1 MKRILYLLSLIVLCF
16 IVLSPTKVN
25 AALEGYCGK
34 GVRWKFDDVTKTLTV
49 YGNGRMDD
57 GYYVL
62 PNGTTVFRE
71 LPGPI
76 EHVVIEPGVT
86 YIGNS
91 AFHSFKSLKTVYI
104 ADTVTEIGQS
114 AFAQCWELTAVWIP
128 SSVKKIGNSAFTNCG
143 LKELV
148 VPSSQVEE
156 YAFKGSS
163 LETIWFTAP
172 TLELSEKA
180 LSGCNKLKN
189 VVIKGS
195 IKEIPDGC
203 FSYSEGLESIVIP
216 DGVERIGERAFERCT
231 SLKCV
236 KFPDSVTEMGEQVFY
251 NCIALESIVLPDQL
265 QKIPGGAF
273 MSCTALK
280 RVFYP
285 KALTTIGGYAFDG
298 CTALTTVV
306 LPEGVTNMGICAYRE
321 CKNLQYILFPETL
334 QSVGNDAFR
343 NCDALTTVVLPDS
356 VTEIGSK
363 AFLGCSNLTQVH
375 LPDSLKVVS
384 ESIFKQCGKLKN
396 IIVPASV
403 TTVEPYAFAS
413 GDDLEYVLFMG
424 SRPTIDSGAFHNEG
438 KYGIHYIAGAEGWDG
453 FEVGVAYGRK
463 HASVFRGTIEPI
475 TLPEVK
481 EPEVEV
487 MSAPVLPD
495 IPQHLV
501 WSACSNGHT
510 AMTVAAVEPNCINT
524 GLTEGKVCKSC
535 GVVLQAQEVVPA
547 TGVHTFSEWKI
558 IDNNAEGGV
567 LVERSCVHC
576 EEKEQKLLEPQ
587 DLGPSNPPTAPTD
600 VPTDPTNTTTEPT
613 QVPTD
618 VPVDPTQGMTEPT
631 QAPADPTQP
640 DITVKEEPKGFPW
653 AIVVIA
659 VAAIGA
665 AVGGVILGKKRK

>member
-25 AALEGYCGK
+25 AALEGSCGH

-57 GYYVL
+57 GYHVL
-62 PNGTTVFRE
+62 PNGTTVFKE

-91 AFHSFKSLKTVYI
+91 AFHSFGSLKTVYI

-114 AFAQCWELTAVWIP
+114 AFARCWELTQVWIP
-128 SSVKKIGNSAFTNCG
+128 SSVTKIGECAFANSG

-148 VPSSQVEE
+148 VPSSQIGRNV
-156 YAFKGSS
+156 FDGSA

-180 LSGCNKLKN
+180 LLGCNKLKN
-189 VVIKGS
+189 VVITGS

-203 FSYSEGLESIVIP
+203 FSYSEGLEYVVIP

-231 SLKCV
+231 SLKYV

-265 QKIPGGAF
+265 QKIPSGAF
-273 MSCTALK
+273 MYCTALK

-285 KALTTIGGYAFDG
+285 KALTTIGGYAFNG

-306 LPEGVTNMGICAYRE
+306 LPEGVTSIGTCAYWE

-334 QSVGNDAFR
+334 QSVGDDAFR

-356 VTEIGSK
+356 VTEIGSR
-363 AFLGCSNLTQVH
+363 AFLACKRLTQLKLPSNITT
-375 LPDSLKVVS
+375 LPDSMVRS
-384 ESIFKQCGKLKN
+384 CPSLKN
-396 IIVPASV
+396 IVIPASV
-403 TTVEPYAFAS
+403 TVAESKALAS
-413 GDDLEYVLFMG
+413 GSELEYILFMG
-424 SRPTIDSGAFHNEG
+424 APPEMRYNIFPSEGDYVIYFDAASAEEWEGISYEPYLDVKIPEVFSGT
-438 KYGIHYIAGAEGWDG
+438 
-453 FEVGVAYGRK
+453 V
-463 HASVFRGTIEPI
+463 EPI

-481 EPEVEV
+481 EPDVEV
-487 MSAPVLPD
+487 MAEPVLPD
-495 IPQHLV
+495 VPQHLV
-501 WSACSNGHT
+501 WSACAKGHSEKV
-510 AMTVAAVEPNCINT
+510 VAAVEPNCTKT
-524 GLTEGKVCKSC
+524 GLTEGKVCKDC
-535 GVVLQAQEVVPA
+535 GAVLQAQEVIPA
-547 TGVHTFSEWKI
+547 TGNHTYGEWEI
-558 IDNNAEGGV
+558 IDSSMEEGV
-567 LVERSCVHC
+567 LVERSCETCGHT
-576 EEKEQKLLEPQ
+576 EQKLTQPIYPDNPQ
-587 DLGPSNPPTAPTD
+587 A
-600 VPTDPTNTTTEPT
+600 TDPRATDATEVTDTPTEPT
-613 QVPTD
+613 Q
-618 VPVDPTQGMTEPT
+618 EAT
-631 QAPADPTQP
+631 QATQESTKPTTAPTDPTQP
-640 DITVKEEPKGFPW
+640 DITVKEESKIFPW
-653 AIVVIA
+653 VIIVIA